1 MKKNKNNHASSQGA
15 AAKHEKK
22 KKHEKNKCQVL
33 PQLLN
38 DECHDEDGRAST
50 ANTFNLFRALRL
62 RLDNSTYFRA
72 LRLRLILKRDSFF
85 VFSVAFP
92 V

>member
-1 MKKNKNNHASSQGA
+1 MSMKKNKNNHACSQGA
-15 AAKHEKK
+15 AAKHEKD
-22 KKHEKNKCQVL
+22 KCQVL